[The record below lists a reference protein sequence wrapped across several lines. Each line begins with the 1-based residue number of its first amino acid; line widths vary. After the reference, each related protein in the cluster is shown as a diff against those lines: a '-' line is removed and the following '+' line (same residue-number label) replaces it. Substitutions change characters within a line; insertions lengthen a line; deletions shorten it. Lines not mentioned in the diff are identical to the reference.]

1 MPQPETPT
9 QHPRAILIALMFHR
23 ICLALYV
30 HLVNRFHI
38 LIFDGWS
45 CQRKFVFFWRWL
57 NKAARLTTV
66 RLAARSSCRVAAT
79 FDLGTF
85 AATPRKKRRNPPK
98 DKGAR
103 QGGVVDRTI
112 KTEFQR
118 ANQKRLLRSEEHTSE
133 LQSLRHLVCRLL
145 L

>member
-1 MPQPETPT
+1 LSTEIRIFLAVAQQGGET
-9 QHPRAILIALMFHR
+9 
-23 ICLALYV
+23 
-30 HLVNRFHI
+30 
-38 LIFDGWS
+38 DGW
-45 CQRKFVFFWRWL
+45 
-57 NKAARLTTV
+57 TV

-85 AATPRKKRRNPPK
+85 AATPRKNRRNPPK

-118 ANQKRLLRSEEHTSE
+118 ANQKRLLSDGSARTIGQRHARAPCRAG
-133 LQSLRHLVCRLL
+133 LQEIGLPLCRRCFHDPATKPAFCASRPIQRQA
-145 L
+145 